1 MSLLRAL
8 TVGAFGITIFL
19 AVLVEGVVVSRADV
33 GYVFS
38 KPRRLVRTILAMNVL
53 GPIVAIIVC
62 RLFALHPAV
71 IVALVTLSMTPV
83 GALFPQGMLGLV
95 RPERGAHA
103 HGLFVATTLLSVV
116 LTPLAIEAINVLYG
130 EDLHLSPV
138 TVASVAVGALLLPLC
153 IGVVIGRFFSSRPA
167 AKRWVP
173 AIQQASGRLFLLC
186 LVGFAILG
194 WSRMALIIRDGTLPA
209 IAIISMCGLAVG
221 HLLGGPDEDD
231 RTVLAFATVSRHPG
245 VAVAIAALTGEPLA
259 PIGVLLAVVVNE
271 VAVVPYR
278 WWRQRLRRRDSA
290 ASAPAG
296 VQRGVERR

>member
-38 KPRRLVRTILAMNVL
+38 KPDRLVRTILAMNVL

-62 RLFALHPAV
+62 RLFDLHPAL

-83 GALFPQGMLGLV
+83 GALFPQGMLPLV
-95 RPERGAHA
+95 RTERGAHA

-116 LTPLAIEAINVLYG
+116 LTPLAIEVINVLYG
-130 EDLHLSPV
+130 EDLHLSPLTV
-138 TVASVAVGALLLPLC
+138 TSVAVGALLLPLG
-153 IGVVIGRFFSSRPA
+153 IGLVIGRFFPA

-186 LVGFAILG
+186 LVGFTILG
-194 WSRMALIIRDGTLPA
+194 WSRMSLIIRDGTLTA

-221 HLLGGPDEDD
+221 HLVGGPDEDD
-231 RTVLAFATVSRHPG
+231 RAVLAFATVSRHPG
-245 VAVAIAALTGEPLA
+245 VAIAIAALTREPLA

-290 ASAPAG
+290 ASTPAG
-296 VQRGVERR
+296 VHRGVERR

>member
-1 MSLLRAL
+1 
-8 TVGAFGITIFL
+8 V
-19 AVLVEGVVVSRADV
+19 
-33 GYVFS
+33 
-38 KPRRLVRTILAMNVL
+38 
-53 GPIVAIIVC
+53 
-62 RLFALHPAV
+62 
-71 IVALVTLSMTPV
+71 
-83 GALFPQGMLGLV
+83 
-95 RPERGAHA
+95 
-103 HGLFVATTLLSVV
+103 
-116 LTPLAIEAINVLYG
+116 INVLYG
-130 EDLHLSPV
+130 EDLHLSPL

-153 IGVVIGRFFSSRPA
+153 IGLVIGRFFPA

-186 LVGFAILG
+186 LVGFTILG

-245 VAVAIAALTGEPLA
+245 VAVAIAALTREPLA

-296 VQRGVERR
+296 VHRGVERR

>member
-1 MSLLRAL
+1 MSFLRAL

-33 GYVFS
+33 GYVFR
-38 KPRRLVRTILAMNVL
+38 KPGRLVRTILAMNVL

-62 RLFALHPAV
+62 RLFVLHPAV

-116 LTPLAIEAINVLYG
+116 LTPLAIEMINVLYG
-130 EDLHLSPV
+130 EDLHLSPL

-153 IGVVIGRFFSSRPA
+153 IGLVIGRVFPA

-194 WSRMALIIRDGTLPA
+194 WSRMAVIIRDGTLPA
-209 IAIISMCGLAVG
+209 IVIISMCGLAVG
-221 HLLGGPDEDD
+221 HLLGGPEEDD

-245 VAVAIAALTGEPLA
+245 VAIAIAALTREPLA

-271 VAVVPYR
+271 VAVRPYR
-278 WWRQRLRRRDSA
+278 WWRQRLRLRDSA

-296 VQRGVERR
+296 VHRGVKQR